1 MTRSDD
7 KPRVYGAVVYPL
19 VFAENCETRD
29 DSVPGI
35 RAMNFARVRP
45 EIASGRSERKTRD
58 RKTFKRNRSTSAYSS
73 VRLIARSFEKPS
85 YVAVQHTLAND
96 SQPKDAFP
104 LWSSYSVR
112 QHFWNSNHTQPR
124 EIIVSHSRHSFTAK
138 LAYLTSTFTKSET
151 PRNTTVVFCRIL
163 DKY

>member
-45 EIASGRSERKTRD
+45 EIASGRSERKTHDKETIQKESFYQRLFIGTTNCAIFWEAKLCGGAAHA
-58 RKTFKRNRSTSAYSS
+58 RKWLATKRR
-73 VRLIARSFEKPS
+73 V
-85 YVAVQHTLAND
+85 
-96 SQPKDAFP
+96 P
-104 LWSSYSVR
+104 LMDYSVR

-138 LAYLTSTFTKSET
+138 LAYLTSTFL
-151 PRNTTVVFCRIL
+151 RNRRHTLHSSIL
-163 DKY
+163 QNTR